1 MERFKF
7 CEEGPRGSWLHSPTH
22 GFGGRSVCSNLE
34 LLFLVGLVETQRWT
48 YNRHRFATARADPNP
63 RNIPTMT
70 LIEPRTL
77 KGFRDFLPAKMIQRE
92 KLMETA
98 KKVYRRYGFMPI
110 DTPALEYLEILTG
123 KGSEETDRQMYHFI
137 DAGGRPVGMRF
148 DLTVPLARFAAQHI
162 NELGIPFKRYHI
174 APVWRGE
181 SPQDGR
187 FREFIQCDFDTIGTT
202 GVVSD
207 IETALVIHE
216 LLLEIGIEQF
226 RIRIN
231 NRQILTG
238 LLDSLE
244 LEHQSTLVLRALD
257 KLDKIGP
264 EGVAKELD
272 QVGITTDQSN
282 KIFQFAQI
290 QGPHQ
295 QVLSQLA
302 QLLPSSQLASQGIE
316 RLERVTSAML
326 AAGVPA
332 HRFEID
338 VSIARGLDYYTGII
352 FETTL
357 LELPRIGSVCS
368 GGRYDNL
375 AGLFTKQ
382 QLPGIGASLGLDRL
396 LAALEKLG
404 RLDEAPRTAEVFIP
418 LFDPDRINDYFA
430 LASMVRSTGISTEIF
445 PEPKKLGQQ
454 LKYADQRG
462 FLVALIAGAREL
474 DQGLVQIKDLRTQ
487 TATEVAWKNQPETFL
502 ATLKSVLGLNSML
515 S

>member
-1 MERFKF
+1 
-7 CEEGPRGSWLHSPTH
+7 
-22 GFGGRSVCSNLE
+22 
-34 LLFLVGLVETQRWT
+34 
-48 YNRHRFATARADPNP
+48 
-63 RNIPTMT
+63 
-70 LIEPRTL
+70 
-77 KGFRDFLPAKMIQRE
+77 
-92 KLMETA
+92 
-98 KKVYRRYGFMPI
+98 
-110 DTPALEYLEILTG
+110 
-123 KGSEETDRQMYHFI
+123 
-137 DAGGRPVGMRF
+137 MRF
-148 DLTVPLARFAAQHI
+148 DLTVPLARFSAQHI
-162 NELGIPFKRYHI
+162 NELGTPFKRYHI

-181 SPQDGR
+181 NPQDGR
-187 FREFIQCDFDTIGTT
+187 FREFVQCDFDTIGTT

-216 LLLEIGIEQF
+216 LLLEIGIDQF

-238 LLDSLE
+238 LLEMLDLKN
-244 LEHQSTLVLRALD
+244 QSTAVLRALD
-257 KLDKIGP
+257 KLDKVGV
-264 EGVAKELD
+264 EGVSKEMA
-272 QVGITTDQSN
+272 QAGIQQEQAD

-290 QGPHQ
+290 KGSHED
-295 QVLSQLA
+295 VLSQLSA
-302 QLLPSSQLASQGIE
+302 LLKSNELASQGID
-316 RLERVTSAML
+316 RLSTVSSAL
-326 AAGVPA
+326 QAAGVPPF
-332 HRFEID
+332 RFEID

-404 RLDEAPRTAEVFIP
+404 RLEESPRAADVFIP
-418 LFDPDRINDYFA
+418 LFDPERMNDYFA
-430 LASMVRSTGISTEIF
+430 LAALVRSNGISAEVY
-445 PEPKKLGQQ
+445 PESKKLGQQ

-487 TATEVAWKNQPETFL
+487 TATEVAWRDQPDAFL
-502 ATLKSVLGLNSML
+502 AALNSILGLGSML
-515 S
+515 SNSE